1 MKLQPFILAG
11 IFGRGLRFGLEA
23 LLIYLYGDV
32 AMDAVQWLLDH
43 EIIMAVVLLAALG
56 SVLWWLNGKASATN
70 DAV

>member
-23 LLIYLYGDV
+23 LLIYFYGDA

-43 EIIMAVVLLAALG
+43 EIIMAVVLLAALATF
-56 SVLWWLNGKASATN
+56 LWWLNGKASTTS
-70 DAV
+70 DAA